1 MADPRPDRTPAD
13 DEVDEAE
20 GTPRWVYA
28 FGILIAALLIGFAV
42 LHLLGGGFPTHTF
55 P

>member
-1 MADPRPDRTPAD
+1 MADSSD
-13 DEVDEAE
+13 DSGFPSETDDDE

-28 FGILIAALLIGFAV
+28 FGILIAVVVVGFV
-42 LHLLGGGFPTHTF
+42 TLHLLGGGFPSHTL

>member
-1 MADPRPDRTPAD
+1 MADQSPNPAPAE
-13 DEVDEAE
+13 DEDEAE

-28 FGILIAALLIGFAV
+28 FGILIVALLIGFTA
-42 LHLLGGGFPTHTF
+42 LHLLGGGFPTHTL